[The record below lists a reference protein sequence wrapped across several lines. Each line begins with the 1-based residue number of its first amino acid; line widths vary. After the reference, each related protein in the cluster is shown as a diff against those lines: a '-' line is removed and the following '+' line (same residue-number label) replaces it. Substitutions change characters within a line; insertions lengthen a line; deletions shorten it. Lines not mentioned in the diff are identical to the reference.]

1 VKNIGLVNIVAGK
14 RIVPELV
21 QQEST
26 PENMADALTT
36 LLSDPI
42 HLQQIRTELI
52 GMRARL
58 GDSGASARAASVVR
72 EFLAG

>member
-26 PENMADALTT
+26 PENMANALTT
-36 LLSDPI
+36 MLSDPI
-42 HLQQIRTELI
+42 HLQQIRTELT
-52 GMRARL
+52 GVRARL
-58 GDSGASARAASVVR
+58 GDSGASARAASVVL